1 MHRPDDLQKVTPI
14 IFQGLVKALPL
25 RFTLGEFLEKAE
37 QRGLPAQQS
46 YAYLQTLKRAG
57 AVVDDGFWF
66 TKRER

>member
-1 MHRPDDLQKVTPI
+1 MHRPDDLKKVTPI
-14 IFQGLVKALPL
+14 VFQDLVKSLPL

-46 YAYLQTLKRAG
+46 YVYLQTLKHAG
-57 AVVDDGFWF
+57 TVVDDGFWF